1 MRSACSLSSK
11 SNLPSFVS
19 SMLKTFLN
27 SGFTIRKV
35 AVCIRAVFSCTPQ
48 SLTIFMASAML
59 GTWLVGGADDAST
72 LVEIFSAA
80 VSIFKHV
87 FLYMRKNGLFSSFS
101 SVAVEDSFRFF
112 FLGFYFFKAANLTS
126 SLSGGFCISPTS
138 SSLESS
144 EEISLGQDA
153 FAPLTCILSNN
164 I

>member
-19 SMLKTFLN
+19 SMLKTSLN

-72 LVEIFSAA
+72 LVEIFSTT

-101 SVAVEDSFRFF
+101 SVAVEDSFHFF
-112 FLGFYFFKAANLTS
+112 FPGFDFFKAANLTS
-126 SLSGGFCISPTS
+126 LCGGFCISPTS

-144 EEISLGQDA
+144 EEISPRQDA
-153 FAPLTCILSNN
+153 LAPLTCILSNN